1 MASAPRPLGELDKL
15 HQGEATGEFAQG
27 ARPVGT
33 VEEEIPVLV
42 RGDDNEVSLYGL
54 LRDLLAHASETGGV
68 VGLMEDEARKLDS
81 TQIL

>member
-1 MASAPRPLGELDKL
+1 M
-15 HQGEATGEFAQG
+15 
-27 ARPVGT
+27 GT

-68 VGLMEDEARKLDS
+68 VGLMENEARRLDN
-81 TQIL
+81 TQIV